1 MPSRVLLSNDSTIS
15 GGGIEYDEEV
25 LYFSFANE
33 SSATGGAGASAT
45 LVPVGI
51 AKAAGTIADVF
62 VGVVLPPVSASGF
75 VSGTTIVN
83 ARINSAAV
91 CSTTPSIAMA
101 GSAGQAVRVA
111 TNMPANAASGLV
123 TSAVVN
129 AASAAFSAGDQ
140 ISIDWNTISVG
151 SAAAGAA
158 GKGLYVG
165 VKLRYNAR

>member
-1 MPSRVLLSNDSTIS
+1 MPSRLLLSNDSTIS
-15 GGGIEYDEEV
+15 GGGIEYDEEI

-33 SSATGGAGASAT
+33 SSATGGANASAT

-62 VGVVLPPVSASGF
+62 VGTVLPPVSASGF

-123 TSAVVN
+123 TSAVIN
-129 AASAAFSAGDQ
+129 TASAAFSAGDQ